1 MELVEVQFKGQRKEL
16 YLNSRALYL
25 HTGNY
30 CVVQADRGEDMGL
43 IVSIVKV
50 GPKDAESDMKE
61 ILRHATDND
70 IMMMEEKREKEAE
83 ALKICQQKAAE
94 HDLQIKLV
102 DVEYQFD
109 SNKITFYFT
118 ADGRIDFR
126 ELVKDLAG
134 VFRTRIDLRQIG
146 VRDEA
151 RRFDGMGMCGR
162 KLCCSS
168 WLKDFEPVTL
178 KMAKDQNLPLTPSK
192 ISGACGRLMC
202 CLAYELC
209 DYKDLARDIPKVGSK
224 VSCFGGR
231 HRLEKVDIFRAT
243 VILSDEDGNTVEV
256 AIEDL
261 KEELSRSAAPA
272 QPVEADNGGRPEK
285 EADGDDRRKREDRPG
300 RRPQGVQENER
311 PSERQDSER
320 PPREKHDGR
329 QGPEAKKAPEGRQDS
344 GQSQRNGSGGK
355 PRRPGRRRNRKN

>member
-16 YLNSRALYL
+16 YVNTRELFL
-25 HTGNY
+25 HTGNH

-43 IVSIVKV
+43 VVSIVKV
-50 GPKDAESDMKE
+50 APKQIESEMKE
-61 ILRHATDND
+61 ILRHATEHDVEA
-70 IMMMEEKREKEAE
+70 MEETRKKELE
-83 ALKICQQKAAE
+83 ALKTCQQKAGE

-109 SNKITFYFT
+109 GNKITFYFT

-202 CLAYELC
+202 CLAYELA
-209 DYKDLARDIPKVGSK
+209 DYKELVRDIPKIGSK
-224 VSCFGGR
+224 VNCFGDR
-231 HRLEKVDIFRAT
+231 HRIEKVDIFRAS
-243 VILSDEDGNTVEV
+243 VILRDGEGNTIEV
-256 AIEDL
+256 TIEEL
-261 KEELSRSAAPA
+261 KVELSRSAGLPLSREDAGEAPRSGPDKHTETNSD
-272 QPVEADNGGRPEK
+272 QGE
-285 EADGDDRRKREDRPG
+285 KREGGSRG
-300 RRPQGVQENER
+300 RRP
-311 PSERQDSER
+311 
-320 PPREKHDGR
+320 PRK
-329 QGPEAKKAPEGRQDS
+329 
-344 GQSQRNGSGGK
+344 
-355 PRRPGRRRNRKN
+355 RNRKN

>member
-1 MELVEVQFKGQRKEL
+1 MGRTAAMPHEKRNTTVELVEIQFKGQRKEI
-16 YLNSRALYL
+16 YVNSRSLYL

-30 CVVQADRGEDMGL
+30 CVVQADRGEDMGM
-43 IVSIVKV
+43 IVSISR
-50 GPKDAESDMKE
+50 GSPTDSDTDAKE
-61 ILRHATDND
+61 ILRHATEND
-70 IMMMEEKREKEAE
+70 IETMKERREKELE
-83 ALKICQQKAAE
+83 ALKTCQEKAGE

-109 SNKITFYFT
+109 GNKITFYFT

-162 KLCCSS
+162 NLCCSS

-202 CLAYELC
+202 CLAYELA
-209 DYKDLARDIPKVGSK
+209 DYKELVRDIPKVGSK
-224 VSCFGGR
+224 VNCFGGR
-231 HRLEKVDIFRAT
+231 HRLEKVDIFRSS
-243 VILSDEDGNTVEV
+243 VILSDEDGNTIEVLIDELKVELEKRV
-256 AIEDL
+256 EESRERPAREDPQGDPG
-261 KEELSRSAAPA
+261 KKSDAP
-272 QPVEADNGGRPEK
+272 R
-285 EADGDDRRKREDRPG
+285 DRGDRPG
-300 RRPQGVQENER
+300 RKPSGSQE
-311 PSERQDSER
+311 
-320 PPREKHDGR
+320 
-329 QGPEAKKAPEGRQDS
+329 
-344 GQSQRNGSGGK
+344 GGA
-355 PRRPGRRRNRKN
+355 RGRRGGRGRNRKN

>member
-1 MELVEVQFKGQRKEL
+1 MELVEIQFKGQRKEL
-16 YLNSRALYL
+16 YSNARSLYI

-43 IVSIVKV
+43 IVSIVRV
-50 GPKDAESDMKE
+50 SPKDVDSDMKE
-61 ILRHATDND
+61 ILRHASEHD
-70 IMMMEEKREKEAE
+70 IEIMEERREKELE
-83 ALKICQQKAAE
+83 ALKTCQQKAAE

-109 SNKITFYFT
+109 GNKITFYFT

-162 KLCCSS
+162 SLCCSS

-202 CLAYELC
+202 CLAYELS
-209 DYKDLARDIPKVGSK
+209 DYKELVRDIPKVGSK
-224 VSCFGGR
+224 VNCFGAR
-231 HRLEKVDIFRAT
+231 HRLEKVDIFKGS
-243 VILSDEDGNTVEV
+243 VILSDEEGNTIEV
-256 AIEDL
+256 L
-261 KEELSRSAAPA
+261 VEELKNELGKRVGETQKKSAGKGAEGDPGKKKEAPRDRGDRSGRKPSGNHEGGSRGRR
-272 QPVEADNGGRPEK
+272 GGR
-285 EADGDDRRKREDRPG
+285 G
-300 RRPQGVQENER
+300 
-311 PSERQDSER
+311 
-320 PPREKHDGR
+320 
-329 QGPEAKKAPEGRQDS
+329 
-344 GQSQRNGSGGK
+344 
-355 PRRPGRRRNRKN
+355 RNRQN

>member
-1 MELVEVQFKGQRKEL
+1 MELVEIQFKGQRKEL
-16 YLNSRALYL
+16 YVNSRELYL

-43 IVSIVKV
+43 IVSIARV
-50 GPKDAESDMKE
+50 GPKEIESELKE

-70 IMMMEEKREKEAE
+70 VEMMEEKREKELE
-83 ALKICQQKAAE
+83 ALKTCQQKAAE

-109 SNKITFYFT
+109 GNKITFYFT

-202 CLAYELC
+202 CLAYELS
-209 DYKDLARDIPKVGSK
+209 DYKELVRDIPKVGSK
-224 VSCFGGR
+224 VNCYGGR
-231 HRLEKVDIFRAT
+231 HRLEKVDLFRASA
-243 VILSDEDGNTVEV
+243 ILSDEDGNTIEV
-256 AIEDL
+256 TIEDL
-261 KEELSRSAAPA
+261 KEEIARSAEAAADPRNNELREKAPA
-272 QPVEADNGGRPEK
+272 PEK
-285 EADGDDRRKREDRPG
+285 RNNPDRNQGGSNDNRQNNDAGRN
-300 RRPQGVQENER
+300 RRP
-311 PSERQDSER
+311 P
-320 PPREKHDGR
+320 
-329 QGPEAKKAPEGRQDS
+329 
-344 GQSQRNGSGGK
+344 
-355 PRRPGRRRNRKN
+355 RRRNRKN

>member
-16 YLNSRALYL
+16 YVNSRALYL

-43 IVSIVKV
+43 IVSIVKT
-50 GPKDAESDMKE
+50 GPKDVESDMKE

-70 IMMMEEKREKEAE
+70 IVMMEEKREKEAE

-256 AIEDL
+256 TIDDL
-261 KEELSRSAAPA
+261 KEELSSSAAIALDREPDNDGKSER
-272 QPVEADNGGRPEK
+272 EAGEGGRR
-285 EADGDDRRKREDRPG
+285 DRRDRPG
-300 RRPQGVQENER
+300 RGPQGDQEKEAPRER
-311 PSERQDSER
+311 RDRES
-320 PPREKHDGR
+320 PPRER
-329 QGPEAKKAPEGRQDS
+329 QEARKAPEGRKDG
-344 GQSQRNGSGGK
+344 GQGQRDGGGGRS
-355 PRRPGRRRNRKN
+355 RRPGRRRNRKT

>member
-16 YLNSRALYL
+16 YANSRSLYL

-30 CVVQADRGEDMGL
+30 CVVQADRGEDMGM
-43 IVSIVKV
+43 IVSISRVS
-50 GPKDAESDMKE
+50 PKDVDSNAKE
-61 ILRHATDND
+61 ILRHATEHD
-70 IMMMEEKREKEAE
+70 IETMEERREKELE
-83 ALKICQQKAAE
+83 ALKTCQQKAAE

-109 SNKITFYFT
+109 GNKITFYFT

-162 KLCCSS
+162 NLCCSS
-168 WLKDFEPVTL
+168 WLRDFEPVTL

-202 CLAYELC
+202 CLAYELS
-209 DYKDLARDIPKVGSK
+209 DYKELFRDIPKVGSK
-224 VSCFGGR
+224 VNCFGGR
-231 HRLEKVDIFRAT
+231 HRLEKVDLFKAS
-243 VILSDEDGNTVEV
+243 VILSDEDGNTIEVLVE
-256 AIEDL
+256 EL
-261 KEELSRSAAPA
+261 KEELEKSVRKM
-272 QPVEADNGGRPEK
+272 QGRPSGSGLEDSPGK
-285 EADGDDRRKREDRPG
+285 KNDATRDRGDSPG
-300 RRPQGVQENER
+300 RRPSGE
-311 PSERQDSER
+311 
-320 PPREKHDGR
+320 
-329 QGPEAKKAPEGRQDS
+329 PEG
-344 GQSQRNGSGGK
+344 GG
-355 PRRPGRRRNRKN
+355 RGRRGGRGRNRKN

>member
-1 MELVEVQFKGQRKEL
+1 VELVEVQFKGQRKEL
-16 YLNSRALYL
+16 YINSRELYL
-25 HTGNY
+25 HSGNY

-43 IVSIVKV
+43 VVSIVKV
-50 GPKDAESDMKE
+50 GPKETETDIKE
-61 ILRHATDND
+61 VLRHATDHD
-70 IMMMEEKREKEAE
+70 VEMMEENRAKETE
-83 ALKICQQKAAE
+83 ALKTCQQKAAE

-109 SNKITFYFT
+109 GNKITFYFT

-209 DYKDLARDIPKVGSK
+209 DYKELVRDIPKVGAK
-224 VSCFGGR
+224 VTCFGGR
-231 HRLEKVDIFRAT
+231 HRLEKVDIFRSSA
-243 VILSDEDGNTVEV
+243 VLSDEDGNTIEV
-256 AIEDL
+256 TIDDL
-261 KEELSRSAAPA
+261 KLEIGKSAGKADDSRKSGERAVVPPPEKKENAPREPGA
-272 QPVEADNGGRPEK
+272 NGEKKPQGDGGR
-285 EADGDDRRKREDRPG
+285 G
-300 RRPQGVQENER
+300 RRP
-311 PSERQDSER
+311 S
-320 PPREKHDGR
+320 
-329 QGPEAKKAPEGRQDS
+329 
-344 GQSQRNGSGGK
+344 
-355 PRRPGRRRNRKN
+355 RRRNRKN

>member
-16 YLNSRALYL
+16 YVNSRALYL
-25 HTGNY
+25 HNGNY
-30 CVVQADRGEDMGL
+30 CVVQADRGEDMGM
-43 IVSIVKV
+43 IVSISRVSQR
-50 GPKDAESDMKE
+50 DIESDMKE
-61 ILRHATDND
+61 ILRHATEHD
-70 IMMMEEKREKEAE
+70 IEIMEERREKEFE
-83 ALKICQQKAAE
+83 ALKLCQQKAAE

-109 SNKITFYFT
+109 GNKVTFYFT

-162 KLCCSS
+162 SLCCSS

-202 CLAYELC
+202 CLAYELS
-209 DYKDLARDIPKVGSK
+209 DYKELVRDIPKVGSK
-224 VSCFGGR
+224 VNCFGGR
-231 HRLEKVDIFRAT
+231 HRIEKVDIFRAS
-243 VILSDEDGNTVEV
+243 VILSDEESNTIEVLVE
-256 AIEDL
+256 EL
-261 KEELSRSAAPA
+261 KEELGKSVEEARRRPA
-272 QPVEADNGGRPEK
+272 GDVPEGSPRKKNDVPRDRERRGGR
-285 EADGDDRRKREDRPG
+285 G
-300 RRPQGVQENER
+300 
-311 PSERQDSER
+311 
-320 PPREKHDGR
+320 
-329 QGPEAKKAPEGRQDS
+329 
-344 GQSQRNGSGGK
+344 
-355 PRRPGRRRNRKN
+355 RNRKN

>member
-16 YLNSRALYL
+16 YINSRELYL

-43 IVSIVKV
+43 VVSIAKV
-50 GPKDAESDMKE
+50 GPKEIESELKE
-61 ILRHATDND
+61 ILRHATDHD
-70 IMMMEEKREKEAE
+70 VEMMEEKREKELE
-83 ALKICQQKAAE
+83 ALKTCQQKAAE

-109 SNKITFYFT
+109 GNKITFYFT

-202 CLAYELC
+202 CLAYELS
-209 DYKDLARDIPKVGSK
+209 DYKELVRDIPKVGSK
-224 VSCFGGR
+224 VNCFGGR
-231 HRLEKVDIFRAT
+231 HRLEKVDLFRAS
-243 VILSDEDGNTVEV
+243 VILSDEESNTIEV
-256 AIEDL
+256 TI
-261 KEELSRSAAPA
+261 EELKVELARTAESASDPRIEESREKAPA
-272 QPVEADNGGRPEK
+272 PEK
-285 EADGDDRRKREDRPG
+285 KINNDRNQGGGNDNRN
-300 RRPQGVQENER
+300 RRP
-311 PSERQDSER
+311 P
-320 PPREKHDGR
+320 
-329 QGPEAKKAPEGRQDS
+329 
-344 GQSQRNGSGGK
+344 
-355 PRRPGRRRNRKN
+355 RRRNRKN